1 MTFEFTPTGLT
12 IQTYQEIF
20 DELVAGYQAI
30 YGPDINVAADSPDG
44 QRIGIEAKARLDLQ
58 TFALSLY
65 NQFDPD
71 FASGEIQNKIIKL
84 SGITRGTTSRSQ
96 VDVTITT
103 DRILTLPVD
112 YAVEDDLG
120 QSWITTEE
128 TALVSGANT
137 VPMYAE
143 DFGAVAA
150 DADTITTLA
159 TIVIGVLSATN
170 PLAAVPGRDE
180 ETDEGLRIRRNQS
193 LAAPA
198 TSTTGGLFAALGNL
212 TGVTDLVIYEND
224 TDTLDATLPL
234 AAHSLWCV
242 VEGGAVADIVETIA
256 KNKTGGT
263 GLKGTVTG
271 TYTETLFKP
280 DGTPYSLIHEMAFD
294 RPVEVPMHITMTVE
308 AAAGVFVDTDAIKA
322 ALAARAYSISEIA
335 MASNLY
341 RTVYTVADNFTA
353 TLLEISDDDI
363 TYTDGALE
371 PEADEVFTIAIT
383 DITITDITPP

>member
-20 DELVAGYQAI
+20 DELVAGYQDI

-58 TFALSLY
+58 TFALLLY

-71 FASGEIQNKIIKL
+71 FAAGEIQNKIIKL

-96 VDVTITT
+96 VDMTITT
-103 DRILTLPVD
+103 DRVLTLPVD
-112 YAVEDDLG
+112 YAIEDDLG
-120 QSWITTEE
+120 QSWIITEE
-128 TALVSGANT
+128 VALVSGANT
-137 VPMYAE
+137 VTMYAE
-143 DFGAVAA
+143 DFGAVEA

-180 ETDEGLRIRRNQS
+180 ETDEELRIRRNQS

-224 TDTLDATLPL
+224 TDTLDATLTL

-271 TYTETLFKP
+271 TYTEELFKP
-280 DGTPYSLIHEMAFD
+280 DGTPYFLIHEMAFD
-294 RPVEVPMHITMTVE
+294 RPVEVPMFITMTVE
-308 AAAGVFVDTDAIKA
+308 AAAGVFVDEDAIKE

-341 RTVYTVADNFTA
+341 KTVYTVADNFTA

-363 TYTDGALE
+363 VYTDGALE
-371 PEADEVFTIAIT
+371 PDADAVFTISTAN
-383 DITITDITPP
+383 ITITDITPP

>member
-20 DELVAGYQAI
+20 DELVVGYQDI

-58 TFALSLY
+58 TFALALY

-71 FASGEIQNKIIKL
+71 FASGESQNKLIKL

-96 VDVTITT
+96 VDMTITT
-103 DRILTLPVD
+103 DRVLTLPVG

-120 QSWITTEE
+120 QTWVSTEE

-137 VPMYAE
+137 VTMSAE
-143 DFGAVAA
+143 VFGSVAA

-180 ETDEGLRIRRNQS
+180 ETDEELRTRRNQS

-212 TGVTDLVIYEND
+212 TGVTDLVVYEND
-224 TDTLDATLPL
+224 TDTVDATLSL

-242 VEGGAVADIVETIA
+242 VEGGSIADIVETIA

-271 TYTETLFKP
+271 TYTETQYKP
-280 DGTPYSLIHEMAFD
+280 DGTPYHIVHEMAFD
-294 RPVEVPMHITMTVE
+294 RPVEVPMYITLTVE
-308 AAAGVFVDTDAIKA
+308 AEAGVFVDTDAIKA
-322 ALAARAYSISEIA
+322 ALVARAYSISEIA

-341 RTVYTVADNFTA
+341 KTVYAVANNFTA
-353 TLLEISDDDI
+353 TLLKISDDDI

-371 PEADEVFTIAIT
+371 PAADGVFTISTT